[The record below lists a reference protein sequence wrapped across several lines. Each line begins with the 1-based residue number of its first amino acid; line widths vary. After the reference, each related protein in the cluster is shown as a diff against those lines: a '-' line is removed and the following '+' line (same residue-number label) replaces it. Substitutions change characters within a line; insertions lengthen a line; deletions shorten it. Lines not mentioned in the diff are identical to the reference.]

1 MAILSGLLSCRK
13 QRHSNSV
20 ILLWYTIGDG
30 NILRKGILSQIRPV
44 KLTCLLIFISK
55 AMLVFFPTRS
65 PAACSVGWFVSLLVR
80 EEVLLAGLCE
90 RKILFRLKIY
100 DRLRQATAKRTGCW
114 TCNCDV
120 GAPVPKVSQGSRCSQ
135 NGNPG
140 GACCNQW
147 QLSCQLGV
155 KTQGGACIASCM
167 QSMTVSCRLG
177 SKKLMAR
184 RESRS

>member
-65 PAACSVGWFVSLLVR
+65 PAACSVGWFVSLLIR

-100 DRLRQATAKRTGCW
+100 DRLRQATAKRTGSG
-114 TCNCDV
+114 TEQFHRPILQEGLGD
-120 GAPVPKVSQGSRCSQ
+120 
-135 NGNPG
+135 
-140 GACCNQW
+140 NQDG
-147 QLSCQLGV
+147 CHE
-155 KTQGGACIASCM
+155 
-167 QSMTVSCRLG
+167 RLQCFLVAG
-177 SKKLMAR
+177 LP
-184 RESRS
+184 